1 MDAMYNK
8 NIKPTGDVFMEKF
21 EQFKFLTYLN
31 NVLKNKRFF
40 KEHLADIF
48 DWHDSQGKDII
59 AYPWTTQAEIDQ
71 CLDFKDIIRMQ
82 KKEAFIRGEKFIE
95 KINKKIISLSK
106 SPISGFE
113 KRLCHVGKLL
123 ALTETEQKIYGLLT
137 RIKMDDDFEALSREI
152 FGRSNKL
159 KQNMS
164 AFLEIKQRDI
174 DVALDKQS
182 SLLKYGLIENDFT
195 GDITATDFSVKL
207 LSQNIKSVSDV
218 KRAILGTPCAASL
231 EWDDFSYLEEKDF
244 CAKIFAQAVKNKEKG
259 INLLFYGA
267 PGTGKTE
274 FAKTLAKKI
283 KAELYAIGEMFE
295 EDSRKESLN
304 LAHSVLAK
312 NKNVCLLIDEADD
325 FLEQETPLFFRRKE
339 NNKLYVNRMLE
350 NNPTPTIWII
360 NSINE
365 TDKAYLR
372 RFTFAL
378 NFSKPNLQTRIEMW
392 QKSLKAHNLPSDKK
406 TAEEFA
412 VQYKLSPSFISTA
425 VRTAKLADG
434 GLQEVKQSLTS
445 LQKAYNN
452 GRLQQ
457 STNNNKTRFNP
468 KLLNTDT
475 DLSLLS
481 ERIKTLPER
490 NFSLCLYG
498 ASGTGKSA
506 YGEYLAQELEMPV
519 IKKKCSD
526 LLSMW
531 VGGTEQNIAEAF
543 NEGRENQAV
552 LIFDEA
558 DSFLR
563 DRSNAFRSWEVTQV
577 NEMLTQME
585 NYPYPFVCTTNLME
599 SLDKASLRRF
609 TFKVGYDY
617 MTPEQSSLAF
627 KHFFNIANI
636 DLSYLNSLAPGDFVV
651 VKQKAEILGLL
662 NNPEELI
669 KMLEAEQQNK
679 APVQHKIG
687 FL

>member
-1 MDAMYNK
+1 M
-8 NIKPTGDVFMEKF
+8 
-21 EQFKFLTYLN
+21 
-31 NVLKNKRFF
+31 
-40 KEHLADIF
+40 
-48 DWHDSQGKDII
+48 
-59 AYPWTTQAEIDQ
+59 
-71 CLDFKDIIRMQ
+71 
-82 KKEAFIRGEKFIE
+82 
-95 KINKKIISLSK
+95 
-106 SPISGFE
+106 
-113 KRLCHVGKLL
+113 
-123 ALTETEQKIYGLLT
+123 
-137 RIKMDDDFEALSREI
+137 
-152 FGRSNKL
+152 
-159 KQNMS
+159 
-164 AFLEIKQRDI
+164 
-174 DVALDKQS
+174 
-182 SLLKYGLIENDFT
+182 
-195 GDITATDFSVKL
+195 
-207 LSQNIKSVSDV
+207 
-218 KRAILGTPCAASL
+218 
-231 EWDDFSYLEEKDF
+231 
-244 CAKIFAQAVKNKEKG
+244 
-259 INLLFYGA
+259 
-267 PGTGKTE
+267 
-274 FAKTLAKKI
+274 
-283 KAELYAIGEMFE
+283 
-295 EDSRKESLN
+295 
-304 LAHSVLAK
+304 
-312 NKNVCLLIDEADD
+312 
-325 FLEQETPLFFRRKE
+325 
-339 NNKLYVNRMLE
+339 
-350 NNPTPTIWII
+350 
-360 NSINE
+360 
-365 TDKAYLR
+365 
-372 RFTFAL
+372 
-378 NFSKPNLQTRIEMW
+378 
-392 QKSLKAHNLPSDKK
+392 
-406 TAEEFA
+406 
-412 VQYKLSPSFISTA
+412 
-425 VRTAKLADG
+425 
-434 GLQEVKQSLTS
+434 TS

-563 DRSNAFRSWEVTQV
+563 DRGNAFRSWEVTQV

-585 NYPYPFVCTTNLME
+585 SYPYPFVCTTNLME

>member
-1 MDAMYNK
+1 
-8 NIKPTGDVFMEKF
+8 MEKF
-21 EQFKFLTYLN
+21 EQFKFLTYLH

-48 DWHDSQGKDII
+48 DWHDSQGKNII
-59 AYPWTTQAEIDQ
+59 AYPWITQAEIDQ

-82 KKEAFIRGEKFIE
+82 KKEAFLRGEKFIE

-106 SPISGFE
+106 SPTSGFE
-113 KRLCHVGKLL
+113 KRLCQVAKLL

-218 KRAILGTPCAASL
+218 KRAILGTPRAASL

-244 CAKIFAQAVKNKEKG
+244 CAKILAQAVKNKEKG

-365 TDKAYLR
+365 TDKAYFR
-372 RFTFAL
+372 SCTFAL

-452 GRLQQ
+452 GRSLQPI
-457 STNNNKTRFNP
+457 NKNKIRFNP

-475 DLSLLS
+475 DLTLLS
-481 ERIKTLPER
+481 ERIKMLPQR

-563 DRSNAFRSWEVTQV
+563 DRGNAVRSWEVTQV

-585 NYPYPFVCTTNLME
+585 SYPYPFVCTTNLME

-669 KMLEAEQQNK
+669 KMLEAEQLNK
-679 APVQHKIG
+679 APFQHKIG